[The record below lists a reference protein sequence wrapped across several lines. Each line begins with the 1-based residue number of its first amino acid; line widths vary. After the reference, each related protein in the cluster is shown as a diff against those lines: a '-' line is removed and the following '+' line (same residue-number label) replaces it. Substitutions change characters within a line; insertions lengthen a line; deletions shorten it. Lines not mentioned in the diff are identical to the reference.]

1 MQRTKIVCTIGP
13 ATQSPEMLARL
24 IQAGMDVARVNMSHG
39 AHEVHAQNI
48 KNIRIASQQA
58 GKAVAILVDLQGPKL
73 RVGTMPPEGV
83 LLRNGEDV
91 ILTIDDITATSERV
105 PVQYKRLPAAVEPG
119 DRIML
124 DDGLLDLVV
133 NSKDEANVYCRIV
146 TGGVLTSNKGI
157 NLPKA
162 SFSIAS
168 ISEKDKEDLNFALSQ
183 RVDWIALSFVRRA
196 EDVHELRNLIRQ
208 QAEFGRLT
216 PIVAKIEKP
225 EAVENIVEI
234 VDAAD
239 GIMVAR
245 GDLGIEVSPEGV
257 PMMQKMIIQLSN
269 KAGKPVIT
277 ATQMLDS
284 MIRNPRPTRAEASD
298 VANAILD
305 GTDAI
310 MLSGETAVGKYPIE
324 AVETMVRIA
333 SETEP
338 HARFGPPNIGDSKH
352 SISEAVCY
360 AATDTANM
368 LRASAIIT
376 PTMTGGTARILS
388 RFRSP
393 SPIIAITPNP
403 AVQHQ
408 LALFWGVRPLLSRRA
423 PDTDTVID
431 EAVNTAAAA
440 GLIHEGETV
449 VITAGTGGHMAGTTT
464 LIKVHVLART
474 LARGQGVGSNTVMG
488 RVRRLEGPLARDVV
502 LYHDEIVVA
511 EKTDRSFVPVLEHA
525 AGLITAQGGLGS
537 HGYLLAAEQGLPAIV
552 GADTIDALHEGE
564 WIVLDAREGVVVE
577 RQGMRTASAR

>member
-13 ATQSPEMLARL
+13 ATQSPDMLARL
-24 IQAGMDVARVNMSHG
+24 IKAGMDVARVNMSHG
-39 AHEVHAQNI
+39 THEFHAENI
-48 KNIRIASQQA
+48 KNIRAASHQA
-58 GKAVAILVDLQGPKL
+58 GKAVSILVDLQGPKL
-73 RVGTMPPEGV
+73 RVGQLPPDGV
-83 LLRNGEDV
+83 LLRSGEHV
-91 ILTIDDITATSERV
+91 SLTIQDVPATAEHV
-105 PVQYKRLPAAVEPG
+105 PVQFKRLPSAVEPG

-133 NSKDEANVYCRIV
+133 ESKDEANVNCRII

-168 ISEKDKEDLNFALSQ
+168 ISEKDKEDLSFALSQ

-196 EDVHELRNLIRQ
+196 DDVHELRDLIRQ
-208 QAEFGRLT
+208 QSEFGRLT
-216 PIVAKIEKP
+216 PIIAKIEKP
-225 EAVENIVEI
+225 EAVENIQEI

-257 PMMQKMIIQLSN
+257 PMMQKMIIHLSN
-269 KAGKPVIT
+269 QAGKPVIT

-333 SETEP
+333 WETEP
-338 HARFGPPNIGDSKH
+338 HTRFGPNLGVGKH
-352 SISEAVCY
+352 SVSEAVCF

-368 LRASAIIT
+368 LHASAIIA
-376 PTMTGGTARILS
+376 PTMSGGTARILS

-393 SPIIAITPNP
+393 SQIIAITPNP

-408 LALFWGVRPLLSRRA
+408 LALFWGIHPLLSRRA
-423 PDTDTVID
+423 PDTDTVIE
-431 EAVNTAAAA
+431 EAVRTASNA
-440 GLIHEGETV
+440 GLVHEGETV
-449 VITAGTGGHMAGTTT
+449 VITAGTGGHMVGTTD
-464 LIKVHVLART
+464 LIKVYVLAKT
-474 LARGQGVGSNTVMG
+474 LVRGLGVGNNKVVG
-488 RVRRLEGPLARDVV
+488 RVRRLDGPLSNDVE
-502 LYHDEIVVA
+502 LHHDEIIVTH
-511 EKTDRSFVPVLEHA
+511 KTDRSFVPVLERA
-525 AGLITAQGGLGS
+525 TGLITAEGGPDS
-537 HGYLLAAEQGLPAIV
+537 HGYVLAAEQGLPAIV
-552 GADTIDALHEGE
+552 GVNNIDALQDGQ
-564 WIVLDAREGVVVE
+564 WVVLDAKKGLVVE
-577 RQGMRTASAR
+577 RQWMRPSPSR

>member
-13 ATQSPEMLARL
+13 ASQTPEMLTRL
-24 IQAGMDVARVNMSHG
+24 IRAGMDVARVNMSHG
-39 AHEVHAQNI
+39 THEFHAENI
-48 KNIRIASQQA
+48 KNIRTASQEA

-73 RVGTMPPEGV
+73 RVGQMPPEGV
-83 LLRNGEDV
+83 LLRNGEHV
-91 ILTIDDITATSERV
+91 SLTIEDVPATAERV
-105 PVQYKRLPAAVEPG
+105 PVQFKRLPSAVEPG

-133 NSKDEANVYCRIV
+133 ESKDEANVNCRIV

-168 ISEKDKEDLNFALSQ
+168 ISEKDKDDLSFALGQ

-196 EDVHELRNLIRQ
+196 DDVHELRDLIRQ
-208 QAEFGRLT
+208 QSEFGRLT
-216 PIVAKIEKP
+216 PIIAKIEKP
-225 EAVENIVEI
+225 EAVENIQEI
-234 VDAAD
+234 VAAAD

-269 KAGKPVIT
+269 QAGKPVIT

-333 SETEP
+333 TETEP
-338 HARFGPPNIGDSKH
+338 YARFGPLGMGDFKH

-368 LRASAIIT
+368 LHASAIIA

-388 RFRSP
+388 RFRAP

-408 LALFWGVRPLLSRRA
+408 LALFWGVHPLLSRRA
-423 PDTDTVID
+423 PDTDTVIE
-431 EAVNTAAAA
+431 EAVRTACDA
-440 GLIHEGETV
+440 GLVHEGETV
-449 VITAGTGGHMAGTTT
+449 VITAGTGGHMVGTTD
-464 LIKVHVLART
+464 LIKVYVLART
-474 LARGQGVGSNTVMG
+474 LARGQGVGSNAVMG
-488 RVRRLEGPLARDVV
+488 RVRRLEGPLGKDVV
-502 LYHDEIVVA
+502 LYHDEIVVTRR
-511 EKTDRSFVPVLEHA
+511 TDRSFVHLLEHA
-525 AGLITAQGGLGS
+525 AGLITAEGGQDS
-537 HGYLLAAEQGLPAIV
+537 HGYLLAAEQGLPTIV
-552 GADTIDALHEGE
+552 GADNVDALQEGN
-564 WIVLDAREGVVVE
+564 WIVLDAEQGVVLE
-577 RQGMRTASAR
+577 RQGMRTNPPH

>member
-13 ATQSPEMLARL
+13 ATQSPEMLIRL
-24 IQAGMDVARVNMSHG
+24 IEAGMDVARVNMSHG
-39 AHEVHAQNI
+39 THEFHAE
-48 KNIRIASQQA
+48 NIRNIRSASHQA

-73 RVGTMPPEGV
+73 RVGQMPPEGV
-83 LLRNGEDV
+83 LLKNGARVTLTVEDV
-91 ILTIDDITATSERV
+91 PATPELV
-105 PVQYKRLPAAVEPG
+105 PVQFKRLPAAVEPG

-133 NSKDEANVYCRIV
+133 ESKDDVHAHCRVV

-168 ISEKDKEDLNFALSQ
+168 ISEKDKEDLSFALGQ

-196 EDVHELRNLIRQ
+196 DDVHQLRELIRQ
-208 QAEFGRLT
+208 QSEFGRLT
-216 PIVAKIEKP
+216 PIIAKIEKP
-225 EAVENIVEI
+225 EAVENIREI

-269 KAGKPVIT
+269 QAGKPVIT

-338 HARFGPPNIGDSKH
+338 HARLGPLNLGSAKH
-352 SISEAVCY
+352 SVSEAVCY

-368 LRASAIIT
+368 LHASAIVA
-376 PTMTGGTARILS
+376 PTMSGGTARILS
-388 RFRSP
+388 RFRAP

-408 LALFWGVRPLLSRRA
+408 LALFWGVYPLLSRRA
-423 PDTDTVID
+423 PDTDTVIA
-431 EAVNTAAAA
+431 EAIKTASEA
-440 GLIHEGETV
+440 GLVHEGETV
-449 VITAGTGGHMAGTTT
+449 IITAGTGGHMVGTTD

-474 LARGQGVGSNTVMG
+474 LARGQGVGNNTVVG
-488 RVRRLEGPLARDVV
+488 RVRRLDGPLRGDVI
-502 LYHDEIVVA
+502 LYHDEIVVTPQ
-511 EKTDRSFVPVLEHA
+511 TDRSFVAVLEHA
-525 AGLITAQGGLGS
+525 AGLVTSEGGFGS

-552 GADTIDALHEGE
+552 GVDSLEALRDGD
-564 WIVLDAREGVVVE
+564 WIVLDAKDGIVIE
-577 RQGMRTASAR
+577 RQGVRAGLR

>member
-1 MQRTKIVCTIGP
+1 MRRTKIVCTIGP
-13 ATQSPEMLARL
+13 ATQSPDMLSRL
-24 IQAGMDVARVNMSHG
+24 IRAGMDVARVNMSHG
-39 AHEVHAQNI
+39 TQDYHAETI
-48 KNIRIASQQA
+48 RNIRAAAQEA

-73 RVGTMPPEGV
+73 RVGQMPPEGV
-83 LLRNGEDV
+83 PLMTGEHV
-91 ILTIDDITATSERV
+91 TLTIEEVPATTGRV
-105 PVQYKRLPAAVEPG
+105 PVQFKRLPSAVEVG

-133 NSKDEANVYCRIV
+133 ESKDETNVNCRIV
-146 TGGVLTSNKGI
+146 TGGVLSSNKGI

-168 ISEKDKEDLNFALSQ
+168 ITEKDKEDLSFALMQ

-196 EDVHELRNLIRQ
+196 EDVHALRSLIRQ

-225 EAVENIVEI
+225 EAVENIHEI
-234 VDAAD
+234 VAAVD

-245 GDLGIEVSPEGV
+245 GDLGIEMTPESV
-257 PMMQKMIIQLSN
+257 PMTQKLIIELCNQV
-269 KAGKPVIT
+269 GKPVIT

-333 SETEP
+333 TETEP
-338 HARFGPPNIGDSKH
+338 HARYGPLKLDNAVH
-352 SISEAVCY
+352 SVGEAVCY

-368 LRASAIIT
+368 LRASAIIA
-376 PTMTGGTARILS
+376 PTMSGGTARVLS
-388 RFRSP
+388 RFRAA

-408 LALFWGVRPLLSRRA
+408 LALFWGVHPLLSRRA
-423 PDTDTVID
+423 PDTDTVIE
-431 EAVNTAAAA
+431 EAVKTAADA
-440 GLIHEGETV
+440 GLVQEGETV
-449 VITAGTGGHMAGTTT
+449 VITAGTGGHTVGSTD
-464 LIKVHVLART
+464 LIKVYRLART
-474 LARGQGVGSNTVMG
+474 LARGQGVGSEAVTG
-488 RVRRLEGPLARDVV
+488 RVRRLDGPIGADVV
-502 LYHDEIVVA
+502 VHHDEIVVTQ
-511 EKTDRSFVPVLEHA
+511 KTDRTFVAILEHA
-525 AGLITAQGGLGS
+525 AGLVTAEGGPDS
-537 HGYLLAAEQGLPAIV
+537 HGYLLAANHDLPAIIGV
-552 GADTIDALHEGE
+552 DEIDALQDGM
-564 WIVLDAREGVVVE
+564 WIVLDAETGVVTE
-577 RQGMRTASAR
+577 RKGTHPGWHR